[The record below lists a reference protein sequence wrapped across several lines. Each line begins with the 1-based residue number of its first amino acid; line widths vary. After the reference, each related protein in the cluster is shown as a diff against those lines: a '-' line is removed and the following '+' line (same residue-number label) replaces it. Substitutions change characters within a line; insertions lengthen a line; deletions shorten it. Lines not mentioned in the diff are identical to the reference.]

1 LNKKEWLYIS
11 NLLSLSRFVLL
22 IAASLFLILFFK
34 YHYIWSAG
42 FIILI
47 WLSDVLD
54 GYFARK
60 RNEITELGKIID
72 PIADKT
78 TVIAIGLILLFKN
91 ILPLW
96 FVLILLARD
105 ILIFSGGAYIKK
117 RNGLIL
123 QSNWSGK
130 LTVFIIGFTL
140 LFTVILESFKTDFES
155 FYIYHIEKLELFW
168 NTMILLSIVMTVLS
182 LSIYF
187 SKFMRTIA
195 VKD

>member
-1 LNKKEWLYIS
+1 LDKKEWFYIS

-34 YHYIWSAG
+34 YHYLWSAG

-60 RNEITELGKIID
+60 RNEITELGKVID

-78 TVIAIGLILLFKN
+78 TVIVIGLILLFNN
-91 ILPLW
+91 ILPVW
-96 FVLILLARD
+96 FVLILLVRD
-105 ILIFSGGAYIKK
+105 VLIFSGGAFIKK
-117 RNGLIL
+117 RKGLVL
-123 QSNWSGK
+123 QSNWTGK
-130 LTVFIIGFTL
+130 FTVFIIGFTL
-140 LFTVILESFKTDFES
+140 LFTVILESMKTDFTN
-155 FYIYHIEKLELFW
+155 FYVYHIEKLELFW